1 MQEHILTPQ
10 YSRTLVQLAFCFKVY
25 SAPHVPAGG
34 NVTQY
39 HFRKQFLKW
48 MNKVTISP
56 SNSTPRYTPKR
67 NENIRPYRNLCTDI
81 YRGIIHNNKRYKQTR
96 CLASDKNDTRTMEYY
111 LAIKR
116 NKVHAM
122 TWMNFENIMLSERSH
137 SQKPTYYIFPLI

>member
-1 MQEHILTPQ
+1 
-10 YSRTLVQLAFCFKVY
+10 
-25 SAPHVPAGG
+25 
-34 NVTQY
+34 
-39 HFRKQFLKW
+39 

-116 NKVHAM
+116 NKVLIYVI
-122 TWMNFENIMLSERSH
+122 TWMYPENI
-137 SQKPTYYIFPLI
+137 T